1 MKIINGLQ
9 IKKTDTFGHTDYY
22 VIVGDCTPYTNEQ
35 LLDMCDLCNFSG
47 YINRTQTGAKAT
59 VYTD

>member
-1 MKIINGLQ
+1 MRTINGLQ

-22 VIVGDCTPYTNEQ
+22 EIVGDCTAYTDDQ
-35 LLDMCDLCNFSG
+35 LLDMCDLNNFGG
-47 YINRTQTGAKAT
+47 YINRRANGANAT